1 MKMFQNVLVYVLILF
16 QGINRY
22 LYCIIYLYNKIKM
35 ATKIKITEEQ
45 LKRIIKAKN
54 IQEQQAA
61 FGFAKESN
69 EEEENEESTHESIEK
84 IADLFCELFAD
95 KCKDPDYIDGIFSL
109 AKSSIL
115 SGDSDSEEDE
125 KEEEGKE
132 EEKNEIPVM
141 GGEEKEDEEEE
152 EGEEADEEEEEE
164 NNMMNESVQK
174 IKADFKRFL

>member
-1 MKMFQNVLVYVLILF
+1 
-16 QGINRY
+16 
-22 LYCIIYLYNKIKM
+22 M

-69 EEEENEESTHESIEK
+69 EEEEKEESTHESIEK
-84 IADLFCELFAD
+84 IADLFCDLFPD
-95 KCKDPDYIDGIFSL
+95 NCKDPDYIEGIFSL
-109 AKSSIL
+109 AKSAIL
-115 SGDSDSEEDE
+115 SGKSDSEEDE
-125 KEEEGKE
+125 KEEGDDE
-132 EEKNEIPVM
+132 EEKNEVPMM
-141 GGEEKEDEEEE
+141 GDDEKEDEEEK
-152 EGEEADEEEEEE
+152 DEEEKEE

>member
-1 MKMFQNVLVYVLILF
+1 
-16 QGINRY
+16 
-22 LYCIIYLYNKIKM
+22 M

-45 LKRIIKAKN
+45 LKRIIQAKN

-69 EEEENEESTHESIEK
+69 EEEEKEESTHESIEK
-84 IADLFCELFAD
+84 IADLFCDLFPD
-95 KCKDPDYIDGIFSL
+95 NCKDPDYIEGIFSL

-115 SGDSDSEEDE
+115 SGDNDAEEDE
-125 KEEEGKE
+125 KEEEGEE
-132 EEKNEIPVM
+132 EEKNEIPVV

-152 EGEEADEEEEEE
+152 EEEE
-164 NNMMNESVQK
+164 NNTMSESVRK